1 MATYKGDNHCIVC
14 GAWTPTTCRYCS
26 DCRKSVRRAVRQ
38 KTINKK
44 KAEENLPKMEKPKK
58 PIAPLSEVV
67 RLADAAGMSY
77 AKYCLKY
84 GI

>member
-1 MATYKGDNHCIVC
+1 MANYKGNNHCIVC
-14 GAWTPTTCRYCS
+14 GEWTPTTCMYCPE
-26 DCRKSVRRAVRQ
+26 CRKSIRRAVRQ
-38 KTINKK
+38 KTISERKVEQEVLE
-44 KAEENLPKMEKPKK
+44 AEKPKK
-58 PIAPLSEVV
+58 QIVPLVEVV

>member
-1 MATYKGDNHCIVC
+1 MLRYGMITCERC
-14 GAWTPTTCRYCS
+14 GVSWYGPKCGKRYCD
-26 DCRKSVRRAVRQ
+26 DCRKKVNYEKMYACVKRKRESEEL
-38 KTINKK
+38 KK
-44 KAEENLPKMEKPKK
+44 EEKQE
-58 PIAPLSEVV
+58 LSLTEVV